1 MLSKPQ
7 LQHDKERDC
16 LILVLEHLQS
26 AGYHEVVSLLKVQA
40 PVLGRWTCADNIN
53 LHHVLTE
60 FYAYKDAKLGR
71 KPLISR
77 RCNTDG
83 AEGVKEATKCASIS
97 RKKQAAAARRRASM
111 QYAPEGGSCA
121 APHQS
126 GALRPI
132 QSCLS
137 QVDQASAPKESTNNN
152 KNKNNSTD
160 SLDASYQ
167 GIAGTAIERDH
178 GADNEGTDVVAPE
191 DRLVKPTPSFGDD
204 TELKFLAQ
212 SIQREIIQTNTG
224 VSWDDII
231 DLQEPKRLLREA
243 VVMPIQYPT
252 LFTGLLSPW
261 GGVLL
266 YGPPGTG
273 KTMLAK
279 AVAAQ
284 TNTTFFNIS
293 ASSIVSK
300 FRGDSEKLVRVLFE
314 MARHHAP
321 STVFLDEIDS
331 IMGSRSSGIESG
343 CGGGGGEHEGSRRMK
358 TELLV
363 QMDGLACSDSGGHH
377 VFVLAASNLPWQ
389 LDPALLRR
397 LDKRVLVPP
406 PDTAGRIQMLRTHL
420 ASLPA
425 RHTCEEADLRS
436 CAEATDGY
444 SGADLRLL
452 AKEAAM
458 RAVRRI
464 MDSIKARGKRQQ
476 PLPPAEIEALKG
488 LHPVTATD
496 LQESLACTNRSYASQ
511 YYRRY
516 DEWAQQYGSV

>member
-1 MLSKPQ
+1 
-7 LQHDKERDC
+7 
-16 LILVLEHLQS
+16 
-26 AGYHEVVSLLKVQA
+26 
-40 PVLGRWTCADNIN
+40 
-53 LHHVLTE
+53 
-60 FYAYKDAKLGR
+60 
-71 KPLISR
+71 
-77 RCNTDG
+77 
-83 AEGVKEATKCASIS
+83 
-97 RKKQAAAARRRASM
+97 M

-137 QVDQASAPKESTNNN
+137 QVGQASAPEESTNNN

-178 GADNEGTDVVAPE
+178 GADDEGTDVVAPE

-331 IMGSRSSGIESG
+331 IMGSRSSGIE
-343 CGGGGGEHEGSRRMK
+343 RDRK
-358 TELLV
+358 
-363 QMDGLACSDSGGHH
+363 
-377 VFVLAASNLPWQ
+377 
-389 LDPALLRR
+389 
-397 LDKRVLVPP
+397 
-406 PDTAGRIQMLRTHL
+406 
-420 ASLPA
+420 
-425 RHTCEEADLRS
+425 
-436 CAEATDGY
+436 
-444 SGADLRLL
+444 
-452 AKEAAM
+452 
-458 RAVRRI
+458 
-464 MDSIKARGKRQQ
+464 
-476 PLPPAEIEALKG
+476 
-488 LHPVTATD
+488 
-496 LQESLACTNRSYASQ
+496 
-511 YYRRY
+511 
-516 DEWAQQYGSV
+516 SVV